1 MFAKLPTIFVKAIFA
16 NLWNYFLLKKLPKL
30 VLSKKIIIQIIKLMR
45 MQMRDVGVWLRVEGS

>member
-30 VLSKKIIIQIIKLMR
+30 VLSKKNYNTNYITDEDADEGCGCM
-45 MQMRDVGVWLRVEGS
+45 VEGRG